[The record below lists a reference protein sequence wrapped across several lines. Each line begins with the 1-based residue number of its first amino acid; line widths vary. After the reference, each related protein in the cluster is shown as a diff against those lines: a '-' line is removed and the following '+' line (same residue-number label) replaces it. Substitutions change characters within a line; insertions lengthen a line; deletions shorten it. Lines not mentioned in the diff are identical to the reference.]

1 LVASVKR
8 RRPYRSR
15 LRAEQAAQT
24 RLRILEAAGA
34 LFAERGYVAVTI
46 DAVAEK
52 AGVAADTVYAIFGN
66 KRGVLSALVDL
77 RVTGSA
83 EESDVLAGDAPR
95 ALRQVTDQRQM
106 VAGFAA
112 DIAERVERVRPIDDV
127 LRSAAV
133 VDSDIAELRA
143 RMQENRFSKIGA
155 FTEWLATLG
164 PLRDDMDAD
173 EATATTWMLTSPE
186 VNRMLRDVRGWS
198 SQRYSE
204 WLSATL
210 LRVLLP

>member
-1 LVASVKR
+1 VASVKS

-46 DAVAEK
+46 DSVAEN
-52 AGVAADTVYAIFGN
+52 AGVATDTVYAIFGN
-66 KRGVLSALVDL
+66 KRGVLSAVVDL

-83 EESDVLAGDAPR
+83 EGSDVLMGEGPR
-95 ALRQVTDQRQM
+95 ALHQLTDQRQM
-106 VAGFAA
+106 VASFAA
-112 DIAERVERVRPIDDV
+112 DIAQRVERVRPIDDV
-127 LRSAAV
+127 LRSAAAI
-133 VDSDIAELRA
+133 DSDIADLRA
-143 RMQENRFSKIGA
+143 RMQENRFDKLGV
-155 FTEWLATLG
+155 FTERLAALG
-164 PLRDDMDAD
+164 PLRGEMDAE
-173 EATATTWMLTSPE
+173 EATATAWMLTSPE
-186 VNRMLRDVRGWS
+186 VNRMLRDVRRWS

-210 LRVLLP
+210 LRLLLP

>member
-1 LVASVKR
+1 MASVKS

-66 KRGVLSALVDL
+66 KRSVLSALVDL
-77 RVTGSA
+77 RVTGSTDG
-83 EESDVLAGDAPR
+83 SDVLMEEAPR
-95 ALRQVTDQRQM
+95 ALGQVTDQRLM

-133 VDSDIAELRA
+133 VDPDIAELRA

-155 FTEWLATLG
+155 LTEWLATLG
-164 PLRDDMDAD
+164 PLRDDMDVD

-198 SQRYSE
+198 SPRYSE

>member
-1 LVASVKR
+1 VASVKS

-24 RLRILEAAGA
+24 RLRILEAASA

-46 DAVAEK
+46 DAVAAN
-52 AGVAADTVYAIFGN
+52 AGVATDTVYAIFGN

-77 RVTGSA
+77 RVTGSV
-83 EESDVLAGDAPR
+83 EGSDVLTGETPR
-95 ALRQVTDQRQM
+95 ALHELTDQREI

-112 DIAERVERVRPIDDV
+112 DIAERVERVRPIDDI
-127 LRSAAV
+127 LRSAAA
-133 VDSDIAELRA
+133 VDSDIADLRA
-143 RMQENRFSKIGA
+143 RMQENRFAKIGV
-155 FTEWLATLG
+155 FMERLAALG
-164 PLRDDMDAD
+164 PMRDDMDAG
-173 EATATTWMLTSPE
+173 EATPTAWLLTSPE

-198 SQRYSE
+198 SQRYTE

>member
-1 LVASVKR
+1 MASVKS

-34 LFAERGYVAVTI
+34 LFADRGYAAVTV
-46 DAVAEK
+46 DAVAES
-52 AGVAADTVYAIFGN
+52 AGVATDTVYAIFGN

-77 RVTGSA
+77 RVTGSP
-83 EESDVLAGDAPR
+83 EGSDVLTGETPR
-95 ALRQVTDQRQM
+95 ALHQLTDQRQM

-127 LRSAAV
+127 LRSAAAI
-133 VDSDIAELRA
+133 DPDIADLRA
-143 RMQENRFSKIGA
+143 RMQENRFTKIGV
-155 FTEWLATLG
+155 FTERLAALG
-164 PLRDDMDAD
+164 PLREDVDAD
-173 EATATTWMLTSPE
+173 EAATTTWMLTSPE

-198 SQRYSE
+198 SQRYSA

-210 LRVLLP
+210 LRLLLP

>member
-1 LVASVKR
+1 VASVKS

-34 LFAERGYVAVTI
+34 LFAERGYAAVTI
-46 DAVAEK
+46 DAVAEQ

-77 RVTGSA
+77 RVTGNA
-83 EESDVLAGDAPR
+83 EGSDVLTGEAPR
-95 ALRQVTDQRQM
+95 ALRQVSDQRQM

-112 DIAERVERVRPIDDV
+112 DITERVERVRPIDDV
-127 LRSAAV
+127 LRSAAAI
-133 VDSDIAELRA
+133 DSDIADLRA
-143 RMQENRFSKIGA
+143 RMQENRFTKMGVFI
-155 FTEWLATLG
+155 EWLASLG
-164 PLRDDMDAD
+164 PLRDDMNAS
-173 EATATTWMLTSPE
+173 EATATAWMLTSPE